1 MSSVPSK
8 EQLCCECGERLC
20 IEHYSYCR
28 ECLNKAKS
36 ERSRINKEIAQQ
48 QPCYRCGNKP
58 RVKDSAYCYECLRTR
73 QRMSER
79 KRYAKSVNFREKGRN
94 DNLKR
99 MYGITMEVYD
109 WMLVQQRGVC
119 AICGQAETRKSRNGT
134 VQPLSVDHNHVTG
147 RIRGLLC
154 HDCNWLVGAMELNP
168 KIIQEAQLYL
178 QKHLSSND

>member
-1 MSSVPSK
+1 MDSVPPIHVNQQPCSS
-8 EQLCCECGERLC
+8 CGKNPRVAGRSQCRPCINETFKASMERNQHKPC
-20 IEHYSYCR
+20 AACGNKPRMNGQSYCR
-28 ECLNKAKS
+28 ECK
-36 ERSRINKEIAQQ
+36 IASQ
-48 QPCYRCGNKP
+48 
-58 RVKDSAYCYECLRTR
+58 RVQDE
-73 QRMSER
+73 
-79 KRYAKSVNFREKGRN
+79 KRRANGKNREKERN

-109 WMLVQQRGVC
+109 RMLVQQRGVC

-147 RIRGLLC
+147 QIRGLLC

-168 KIIQEAQLYL
+168 KIIQEALLYL